1 LLVRDLPVNFRRL
14 VFFHHQSAREAAGVL
29 GVSEHAVGAWIG
41 GRREPTT
48 KNLLRIADV
57 YAVDPS
63 KLAGDPYVF
72 ALLLAAPDRMRRA
85 EEQIAKARRERLKV
99 VEDE

>member
-1 LLVRDLPVNFRRL
+1 M
-14 VFFHHQSAREAAGVL
+14 
-29 GVSEHAVGAWIG
+29 SEHAVGAWIG

-48 KNLLRIADV
+48 KNLLKIADV

>member
-1 LLVRDLPVNFRRL
+1 MWSPSV
-14 VFFHHQSAREAAGVL
+14 AT
-29 GVSEHAVGAWIG
+29 
-41 GRREPTT
+41 REPQGVEE
-48 KNLLRIADV
+48 LADV

-72 ALLLAAPDRMRRA
+72 ALLLAAPDRIRRA
-85 EEQIAKARRERLKV
+85 EEQIAKARREKLKV